1 MNDIISFGYYND
13 NFPAWTPF
21 AQKVG
26 NSMQLYCT
34 NFAREIMKL
43 SMDATR

>member
-1 MNDIISFGYYND
+1 MNDTISFVYND

-26 NSMQLYCT
+26 NSMQL
-34 NFAREIMKL
+34 
-43 SMDATR
+43 